1 MAIEEAVRTGEP
13 WAIEGFFSPETVKN
27 LERWGI
33 VPEGK
38 NPAPR
43 QATRELLTADGIIT
57 AAEAPRGQPL
67 EDEIDPLEL
76 SPDSPLYSL
85 LTFTP
90 VKRLWSIGRLGLS
103 RDAPF
108 INSPSR
114 GQHALQTGLEALK
127 FSVTQ
132 QRSITDQLLSFVAG
146 ATHDPH
152 PALGDAAKMALG
164 IREEDVLPE
173 YFRDEHIAL
182 WEQWLG
188 QIDQK
193 LWIRIQLN
201 ELRGFIERV
210 VRREESTVPGMIAHG
225 PSKDVLDLDFWTY
238 TIGDVQALV
247 QAVLFPD
254 ARYDD
259 GIDPIRETIMPFE
272 ERMDELRDGLIRFD
286 HIEDLGRLRHRIP
299 IYLHEIDIRP
309 HLCVMDEKLVVTD
322 AAVFHRLVQVAAVLH
337 EAHYFNPNNLGPEVM
352 FAREIQRE
360 RQRYPTN
367 REFMTLTDGEIVQRL
382 QGTPAERWLSGAEHH
397 GWSVVGE
404 HAFPPHNALLVET
417 KYPTAKLRLSTRVMD
432 ERGRIGPWKDLF
444 PKEAEP
450 LLALERRSGNE
461 IILMR
466 TEP

>member
-13 WAIEGFFSPETVKN
+13 WVIERFFSPETVKN
-27 LERWGI
+27 LKRWGI

-38 NPAPR
+38 NPVSR
-43 QATRELLTADGIIT
+43 QTTQELLTVDGIIT
-57 AAEAPRGQPL
+57 AAEAPSGQPL

-85 LTFTP
+85 LTFPP

-114 GQHALQTGLEALK
+114 GQHAFQTGLEALK

-132 QRSITDQLLSFVAG
+132 KWSIRDQFLSFIAG

-164 IREEDVLPE
+164 IREEDVLSE
-173 YFRDEHIAL
+173 YFRDEHTAL

-188 QIDQK
+188 RMNQN
-193 LWIRIQLN
+193 LGIRIQLN

-238 TIGDVQALV
+238 TVGDVQALV

-254 ARYDD
+254 ARYDY
-259 GIDPIRETIMPFE
+259 GIDPMRETLMPFE
-272 ERMDELRDGLIRFD
+272 ERMDDLRYGLIHFD

-309 HLCVMDEKLVVTD
+309 HLGAMDEKLVVTD
-322 AAVFHRLVQVAAVLH
+322 AAVFHRLVQMAAVLH

-352 FAREIQRE
+352 FSREIQRE
-360 RQRYPTN
+360 RHRYPTN
-367 REFMTLTDGEIVQRL
+367 REFMTLTDGDIVQRF
-382 QGTPAERWLSGAEHH
+382 QGTPAGRWLSGAEHH
-397 GWSVVGE
+397 GWSIVGE
-404 HAFPPHNALLVET
+404 HAFSPHDALLVET
-417 KYPTAKLRLSTRVMD
+417 TYPTAKLRLSTRVMD
-432 ERGRIGPWKDLF
+432 ERGRIGPWKELF
-444 PKEAEP
+444 PEEAVP
-450 LLALERRSGNE
+450 LVALERQSGKE
-461 IILMR
+461 VTLMR
-466 TEP
+466 EE